1 MPKDTDKLTGGTMG
15 TGKPSNTDK
24 LTGGSMGTRSAKP
37 TGLTGG
43 KLTGK

>member
-1 MPKDTDKLTGGTMG
+1 MPKDTDKLTGGSMG
-15 TGKPSNTDK
+15 TGKPANTDK
-24 LTGGSMGTRSAKP
+24 LTGGSMGTGTAKP